1 MLRSLSV
8 LALTAASLPAADL
21 TFEKDVRPVLKEHC
35 FHCHGEDG
43 ETKGGLDVRL
53 TRFLLKG
60 GKNGPVIVPGRAEAS
75 HLIELVKSGEMP
87 KGKSKLKD
95 TQIAVLE
102 AWIAQGAKTA
112 RPEPET
118 LGPEY
123 TFTDEERAWWSLQP
137 IQRPKVPQNAEP
149 HPIDAFISAKH
160 AEKGLS
166 FSREADPLTLIR
178 RASFDLCGLPPE
190 LGDASADLTLYVDKL
205 LSSPHY
211 GERWG
216 RHWLDAAGYSDSEGY
231 GEKDLE
237 RKWAWKY
244 RDYVIRSLNADKP
257 FDQFV
262 REQLAGDEMVPQPY
276 KNLSP
281 DAIDKLT
288 ATGFLRMAPNGT
300 GEKNDAETQNANIAD
315 TIKMVGSSLYGM
327 TIGCAQCHDHPYDP
341 LSQADFYRLRAY
353 FDDTVLTQRDK
364 QLGPSVRPFAKGV
377 PASVVFV
384 RGDHTRPGPRIQPGL
399 PRLMNGAAQ
408 DRAALAQALTSS
420 ENALFLRT
428 MANRL
433 WQQHFGTPLS
443 ANPGDLGH
451 QGTAPENPALFDWLA
466 AEIPRQNWSLKK
478 LHTLILLSRT
488 YQQAS
493 LPPRRLTGEMLRDT
507 LLSISGDLNLQTG
520 GESVHLPLP
529 AEISSTLLKKHAE
542 KPSEPAQLNRRSI
555 YTFARRNARH
565 PVLDLFDRPD
575 ALAPCSR
582 RNESTTAPQ
591 ALLMLNSDLSVQTA
605 QKLAAGLK
613 ADFGSET
620 PQIIRA
626 AILRCFGREPRKA
639 DFDAATGFFAKQA
652 DFSLALEDYCLALL
666 NANEFIFVD

>member
-1 MLRSLSV
+1 MTIRILAVAALLTTSAHAAAIRASNDPVKDERPITAADRDHWAWKKLAASDKPHR
-8 LALTAASLPAADL
+8 LDALTHPGAP
-21 TFEKDVRPVLKEHC
+21 VR
-35 FHCHGEDG
+35 D
-43 ETKGGLDVRL
+43 
-53 TRFLLKG
+53 
-60 GKNGPVIVPGRAEAS
+60 EA
-75 HLIELVKSGEMP
+75 
-87 KGKSKLKD
+87 
-95 TQIAVLE
+95 
-102 AWIAQGAKTA
+102 
-112 RPEPET
+112 
-118 LGPEY
+118 
-123 TFTDEERAWWSLQP
+123 
-137 IQRPKVPQNAEP
+137 
-149 HPIDAFISAKH
+149 
-160 AEKGLS
+160 
-166 FSREADPLTLIR
+166 LIR
-178 RASFDLCGLPPE
+178 RITFDLIGLPPTPE
-190 LGDASADLTLYVDKL
+190 EISTFKAERTREPEAAIHGLIQRL
-205 LSSPHY
+205 LSSPRY
-211 GERWG
+211 GEHWAQW
-216 RHWLDAAGYSDSEGY
+216 WLDLARYAETDGFEHD
-231 GEKDLE
+231 KD
-237 RKWAWKY
+237 RPHAWKY
-244 RDYVIRSLNADKP
+244 RDWVIAALNRDMP
-257 FDQFV
+257 LDEFV
-262 REQLAGDEMVPQPY
+262 RMQIAGDLLGDE
-276 KNLSP
+276 
-281 DAIDKLT
+281 T
-288 ATGFLRMAPNGT
+288 ATGFLFAGPDMPDINNQDLRRHTVLNDITATVGT
-300 GEKNDAETQNANIAD
+300 VCLG
-315 TIKMVGSSLYGM
+315 L

-341 LSQADFYRLRAY
+341 LSQADFYRLRAF

-451 QGTAPENPALFDWLA
+451 QGTAPENPALLDWLA

-507 LLSISGDLNLQTG
+507 LLSISGDLNLHTG

-529 AEISSTLLKKHAE
+529 AAISSTLLKKHAE

-613 ADFGSET
+613 ADFGSEM
-620 PQIIRA
+620 PQIVHA